1 MSVIRC
7 PSIFF
12 FPENRISHMQR
23 AKCGTVCCDTTKLT
37 IIIFSR
43 LFFILYFIL
52 FTFITRKG
60 THDLTNTMLKV
71 YKYTGHVINNFIYY
85 RYNHYQL
92 YVYYLITS
100 H

>member
-1 MSVIRC
+1 MRHS
-7 PSIFF
+7 
-12 FPENRISHMQR
+12 
-23 AKCGTVCCDTTKLT
+23 CDTTKLT
-37 IIIFSR
+37 TINFSR
-43 LFFILYFIL
+43 FFFILYFIL
-52 FTFITRKG
+52 FTFIARKG

-71 YKYTGHVINNFIYY
+71 YKYTGHVITVNNFIYY